1 MGKIKCPVCEGKKWG
16 EFLKGDDYFLEKC
29 LECGLI
35 KTISGQRDK
44 DGGAPDFKNGP
55 RYAKQLLDYLPA
67 TRGSLLDVGAG
78 KAEFLVKEA
87 RKRGFKAMGID
98 PLVNT
103 DLEHFQTKK
112 KFDVI
117 VLKHVLEHVGDL
129 NRFLGKCHRL
139 LNPGGTILISCPN
152 IRSLMFY
159 IFRDRWYGL
168 QPGQHVWQFTPDT
181 ICAVLERNGFQVKNF
196 WITNLDYQPQGFKKL
211 IFAALLF
218 AAKITHLGDQI
229 ILLASSPKTRWFR

>member
-103 DLEHFQTKK
+103 DLEHFQSGK
-112 KFDVI
+112 KFNV
-117 VLKHVLEHVGDL
+117 VVCKHVIEHVGDL
-129 NRFLGKCHRL
+129 NRFLGICRKL
-139 LNPGGTILISCPN
+139 LKPNGTILISCPN

-168 QPGQHVWQFTPDT
+168 QPGQHLWQFDPET
-181 ICAVLERNGFQVKNF
+181 LEKLLWKTGFKETKAFVVNM
-196 WITNLDYQPQGFKKL
+196 DYQVTGAKGI
-211 IFAALLF
+211 IFSLLLLV
-218 AAKITHLGDQI
+218 AKISGLGDQT
-229 ILLASSPKTRWFR
+229 ILLAR